1 MFTLPNIREKKH
13 IFSLTSWDILHCK
26 TWLFLSSQVL
36 RYLLRLQHPP
46 QNNKGKRNS
55 VCDAKSFK
63 KLNVENFTVKCLSR
77 SVRVTLVDPQSACF
91 SVIWVNRSFNIINF
105 CISFPC
111 PICHS
116 CRQYF
121 TMRVK
126 TKSTSILFIQVKK
139 ETTFAYLFNA
149 WWVYCCQPT
158 FVYNLHSFKTIC
170 FDVLYSAV
178 WRLAGKPRLKVP
190 TKVQRQIHMCDVK
203 CIWFKRRCTAVPKD
217 LQFYLWRPAVKWLIH
232 DMTFL
237 CIRHFLQQE

>member
-91 SVIWVNRSFNIINF
+91 SVIWVNRSFKRVRDWGSDVGDLVWNPVTDGPTVTVKLDVNMMTD
-105 CISFPC
+105 ISHPLTFPVITATMC
-111 PICHS
+111 VGAECFSFWCFLSRENEIVPCSNHCHWGLES
-116 CRQYF
+116 LSHPDLYPGDSWQTLYTLRGFLLYF
-121 TMRVK
+121 LERAITLV
-126 TKSTSILFIQVKK
+126 V
-139 ETTFAYLFNA
+139 
-149 WWVYCCQPT
+149 
-158 FVYNLHSFKTIC
+158 
-170 FDVLYSAV
+170 VLVA
-178 WRLAGKPRLKVP
+178 
-190 TKVQRQIHMCDVK
+190 D
-203 CIWFKRRCTAVPKD
+203 
-217 LQFYLWRPAVKWLIH
+217 
-232 DMTFL
+232 
-237 CIRHFLQQE
+237 